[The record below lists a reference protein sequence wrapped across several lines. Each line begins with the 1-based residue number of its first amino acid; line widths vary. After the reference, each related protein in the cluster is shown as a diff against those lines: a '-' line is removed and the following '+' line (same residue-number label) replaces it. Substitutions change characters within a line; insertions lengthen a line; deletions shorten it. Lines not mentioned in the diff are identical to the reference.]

1 VWLVVHE
8 VSALQSGP
16 SDNLFEKMVDEPE
29 QAENHWSSAK
39 SLLSK
44 VTLLIKKHTNW
55 PFCRV

>member
-1 VWLVVHE
+1 MWLVVHE

-16 SDNLFEKMVDEPE
+16 PDNLFEKMVDEPE

-44 VTLLIKKHTNW
+44 VTILIK
-55 PFCRV
+55 